1 MKFAKLSLAMLF
13 SASCFAVQAQA
24 ADGEINFQGT
34 VTSNTCSAAVSD
46 VNGGGAGSVTMGTV
60 TALSLAKAGDRAG
73 ASAFELS
80 LVAPAVG
87 EGETNNCDLAAGTAT
102 VRFMSMNGAAG
113 ANGEWVGLTNAGTE
127 GVAKNVAIQIR
138 DTTGNVVAMGQDSTI
153 YENLT
158 EPMRFTA
165 NYIAT
170 GAATAGEA
178 NAKVAFSIDYK

>member
-1 MKFAKLSLAMLF
+1 MKLAKLSWAMLV
-13 SASCFAVQAQA
+13 SVSCFAAQAQA
-24 ADGEINFQGT
+24 ADGEINFTGS
-34 VTSNTCSAAVSD
+34 VTCNTCSAAVSD
-46 VNGGGAGSVTMGTV
+46 VNGGAAGSVKMGTV

-80 LVAPAVG
+80 LVAPSVE
-87 EGETNNCDLAAGTAT
+87 EGDPNNCDLAKGTAT

-113 ANGEWVGLTNAGTE
+113 ANGEWVGLTNAGSA
-127 GVAKNVAIQIR
+127 GIAKNVAIQIR
-138 DTTGNVVAMGQDSTI
+138 DTTGNVVAMGENSTT

-158 EPMRFTA
+158 KPMRFTA

-170 GAATAGEA
+170 GLATAGEA